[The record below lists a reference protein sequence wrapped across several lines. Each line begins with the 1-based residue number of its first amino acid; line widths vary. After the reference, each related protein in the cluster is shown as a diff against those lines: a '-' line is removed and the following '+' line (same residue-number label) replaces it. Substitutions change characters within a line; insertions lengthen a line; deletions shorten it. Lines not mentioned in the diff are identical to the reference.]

1 MNITLI
7 AAIGKNNEL
16 GNDNKLLWHI
26 PEDLNFFKANTMN
39 KKIIMGINT
48 LNSLPKLLPGR
59 KHIVLTHRN
68 LELDPEILVFHSIT
82 ELLEYI
88 KSLNEEV
95 MVIGG
100 GQIYKQMIEYA
111 NKLLIT
117 KIDDTK
123 EADTFFPKID
133 NNDWNCELLSE
144 HEYKD
149 IKYKHLIYK
158 KK

>member
-16 GNDNKLLWHI
+16 GKDNKLLWHI
-26 PEDLNFFKANTMN
+26 PEDLNFFKKNTMN

-111 NKLLIT
+111 NKLIIT
-117 KIDDTK
+117 KIDETK

-133 NNDWNCELLSE
+133 DNEWNSELLSE

>member
-111 NKLLIT
+111 NKLIIT
-117 KIDDTK
+117 KIDETK
-123 EADTFFPKID
+123 EADTFFPKI
-133 NNDWNCELLSE
+133 NNNEWDRELLSE

>member
-100 GQIYKQMIEYA
+100 RQIYKQMIEYA
-111 NKLLIT
+111 NKLIIT
-117 KIDDTK
+117 KIDETK

-133 NNDWNCELLSE
+133 DNEWNRELLSE

>member
-16 GNDNKLLWHI
+16 GKDNKLLWHI

-68 LELDPEILVFHSIT
+68 LVLDPDILVFHSIT

-111 NKLLIT
+111 NKLIIT
-117 KIDDTK
+117 KIDETK
-123 EADTFFPKID
+123 EADTFFPKI
-133 NNDWNCELLSE
+133 NNNEWDRELLSE

>member
-16 GNDNKLLWHI
+16 GKDNKLLWHI
-26 PEDLNFFKANTMN
+26 PEDLNFFKKNTMN

-100 GQIYKQMIEYA
+100 VQIYKQMIEYA
-111 NKLLIT
+111 NKLIIT
-117 KIDDTK
+117 KIDETK

-133 NNDWNCELLSE
+133 DNEWNSELLSE

>member
-16 GNDNKLLWHI
+16 GKDSKLLWHI

-82 ELLEYI
+82 ELLAYI

-111 NKLLIT
+111 NKLIIT
-117 KIDDTK
+117 KIDETK
-123 EADTFFPKID
+123 EADTFFPKI
-133 NNDWNCELLSE
+133 NNNEWDRELLSE

>member
-16 GNDNKLLWHI
+16 GKDNKLLWHI

-68 LELDPEILVFHSIT
+68 LELDPKILVFHSIT

-111 NKLLIT
+111 NKLIIT
-117 KIDDTK
+117 KIDETK
-123 EADTFFPKID
+123 EADTFFPKI
-133 NNDWNCELLSE
+133 NNNEWDRKLLSE

>member
-7 AAIGKNNEL
+7 AALGKNNEL
-16 GNDNKLLWHI
+16 GKDNKLLWHI

-111 NKLLIT
+111 NKLIIT
-117 KIDDTK
+117 KIDETK
-123 EADTFFPKID
+123 EADTFFPKI
-133 NNDWNCELLSE
+133 NNNEWDRELLSE

>member
-16 GNDNKLLWHI
+16 GKGNKLLWHI
-26 PEDLNFFKANTMN
+26 PEDLNFFKENTMN
-39 KKIIMGINT
+39 KKIIMGLNT

-68 LELDPEILVFHSIT
+68 LKLDPEILVFHSIT

-111 NKLLIT
+111 NKLIIT
-117 KIDDTK
+117 KIDEAK

-133 NNDWNCELLSE
+133 NNKWNCELLSE